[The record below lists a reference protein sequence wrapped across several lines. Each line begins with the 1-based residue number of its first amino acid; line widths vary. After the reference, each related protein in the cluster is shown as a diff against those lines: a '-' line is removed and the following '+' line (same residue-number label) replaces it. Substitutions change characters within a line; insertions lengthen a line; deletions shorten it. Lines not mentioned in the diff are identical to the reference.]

1 MNAAFT
7 PTRMRITIDRYQKM
21 VASGVLTPSD
31 RVELI
36 EGEILDKAPIGTKHA
51 SVTRRLHK
59 QLVLAVGDGAVVGA
73 ANPVDLGDAS
83 EPGPDLLVLRSQA
96 DDYVRAHPQ
105 ARDVLLLVEVSDS
118 SLAFDQGAKRALY
131 AKFGVSE
138 YWVVDVNSRRIFA
151 YAGPVQ
157 GAFQRTREYVS
168 GDTISPQAFPNI
180 KIIVGELFS

>member
-59 QLVLAVGDGAVVGA
+59 QLVLA
-73 ANPVDLGDAS
+73 
-83 EPGPDLLVLRSQA
+83 
-96 DDYVRAHPQ
+96 
-105 ARDVLLLVEVSDS
+105 
-118 SLAFDQGAKRALY
+118 
-131 AKFGVSE
+131 
-138 YWVVDVNSRRIFA
+138 SR
-151 YAGPVQ
+151 GC
-157 GAFQRTREYVS
+157 ES
-168 GDTISPQAFPNI
+168 C
-180 KIIVGELFS
+180 

>member
-36 EGEILDKAPIGTKHA
+36 EGEILDMAPIGTRHA

-59 QLVLAVGDGAVVGA
+59 QLVLAVGDNAVVGA

-83 EPGPDLLVLRSQA
+83 EPEPDLLVLRPQA

-138 YWVVDVNSRRIFA
+138 YWVVDVNNRRIFA

-157 GAFQRTREYVS
+157 GAFQRTREYVL
-168 GDTISPQAFPNI
+168 GDTISPQAFPNV
-180 KIIVGELFS
+180 KIIVNELFS